1 MRISFSRRRPIEFL
15 FEFVVNLLLEILWQL
30 CGDILVALG
39 RHLITTAPREP
50 GTNPL
55 LAALVLFALGCIGGG
70 TVSAFFR
77 EPFFN
82 SHPMPGASLILS
94 PLVNGALME
103 FYGRWRERHGKDRTS
118 LSTYWGGGV
127 FALGM
132 ALVRFWWVTA

>member
-1 MRISFSRRRPIEFL
+1 ML
-15 FEFVVNLLLEILWQL
+15 VNLLWQILWQV
-30 CGDILVALG
+30 CGDILVTLG
-39 RHLITTAPREP
+39 RLLVRTAPREP

-55 LAALVLFALGCIGGG
+55 LAALVLFTLGGLGGA
-70 TVSAFFR
+70 TVSAFFP

-82 SHPMPGASLILS
+82 SRPMPGISLVLS

-103 FYGRWRERHGKDRTS
+103 SYGRWRERHGKDRTS
-118 LSTYWGGGV
+118 LSTYWGGGL

>member
-1 MRISFSRRRPIEFL
+1 ML
-15 FEFVVNLLLEILWQL
+15 VNILWQLLWQL

-39 RHLITTAPREP
+39 QFLFRSAPREP

-55 LAALVLFALGCIGGG
+55 LAALVLFTLGGIGGA
-70 TVSAFFR
+70 TVSVFFP

-82 SHPMPGASLILS
+82 SHPMPGASLVLS

-103 FYGRWRERHGKDRTS
+103 FYGRWRQSQGNDRTS
-118 LSTYWGGGV
+118 LSTYWGGGL

-132 ALVRFWWVTA
+132 ALVRFWWVTT